1 MNNTGAGQIG
11 ILKGKSV
18 LLVDDAA
25 DSRWVLRT
33 EILKRLPG
41 VSVVESESGMKAAVE
56 LARHKF
62 DLVVS
67 DLDMEDGNG
76 FWLHCF
82 VSEYHT
88 STPLVFFTG
97 DPEKASQLTTSRK
110 VFDKL
115 KIDSLFD
122 EVKAILTHDQDIGG
136 I

>member
-1 MNNTGAGQIG
+1 MARALQHQEAALGSRRKAAQSGGFPTQAHTTCAGLGLIVCG
-11 ILKGKSV
+11 SK
-18 LLVDDAA
+18 
-25 DSRWVLRT
+25 T
-33 EILKRLPG
+33 
-41 VSVVESESGMKAAVE
+41 SGWSAAVE

-97 DPEKASQLTTSRK
+97 DPEKASQLKTSRK

-122 EVKAILTHDQDIGG
+122 EVKKLLNQNQDIGG
-136 I
+136 A